1 MIDKM
6 TNKPRGFGFVTFQD
20 DQGLHQAIGEMHNTL
35 LEEKKISVTEA
46 VPQDKMP
53 RYAMLPYLREQWQYI
68 LNPDS

>member
-20 DQGLHQAIGEMHNTL
+20 DQGLHQAIGEMHSTL

-53 RYAMLPYLREQWQYI
+53 R
-68 LNPDS
+68 